1 MFTKVYLLIL
11 AVVFI
16 AYGLYCLVF
25 PEVLSGPA
33 GVSATT
39 LTGTIELQ
47 AMYGGLQTAVGV
59 LCLFGALNMQMR
71 NTALQALLFI
81 FVGLGVPRLTLALV
95 NGDFSGY
102 SLGAAVFEVA
112 SAVIMFF
119 CLRAHRQVQ

>member
-1 MFTKVYLLIL
+1 
-11 AVVFI
+11 
-16 AYGLYCLVF
+16 
-25 PEVLSGPA
+25 
-33 GVSATT
+33 
-39 LTGTIELQ
+39 
-47 AMYGGLQTAVGV
+47 
-59 LCLFGALNMQMR
+59 MQMR